1 MSRHGR
7 NMGYNYVRQLALMPL
22 SQVPDGGYY
31 FILGPE
37 MSRDAVTFNINRQEA
52 VLAISH
58 ETGVV
63 CHFRKAN

>member
-1 MSRHGR
+1 
-7 NMGYNYVRQLALMPL
+7 MPL

-52 VLAISH
+52 VVAVSH

-63 CHFRKAN
+63 CHFRKAD